1 MNIYVGNLSFNVS
14 EDELRNL
21 FEAYGTVE
29 SVTILKDK
37 FTNKSRG
44 FAFVEMPEA
53 SQANEAIA
61 NLNGKDFEGRAISVS
76 EARPKKEGFSQD
88 RGSNRSSKPRSRS
101 W

>member
-1 MNIYVGNLSFNVS
+1 MSMNIYVGNLSFTAS

-37 FTNKSRG
+37 FTNRSRG
-44 FAFVEMPEA
+44 FAFVEMPDVA
-53 SQANEAIA
+53 QANAAIA
-61 NLNGKDFEGRAISVS
+61 NLNGKDLDGRAINVS
-76 EARPKKEGFSQD
+76 EARPKKENFSHD
-88 RGSNRSSKPRSRS
+88 RSDRKPRSKS